1 MSHLVYKKPLQSQSH
16 REDYKDLRKKKDAG
30 IIDSESYKSAK
41 KNLLAEAEEYAIPT
55 SGLASS
61 QNSLK
66 RIATNDSTSPPASIS
81 TSTSSESPTRERTRK
96 GSIFERNDPNR
107 LVYKPDLRSE
117 EDREAAKKERKLRK
131 ALEAERAARVESFR
145 HISSGT
151 EGPSSN
157 ADLRA
162 SRTISVSSSS
172 GSSNRSLGP
181 KLGIGFRFF
190 GRKAPPVGSPVGPEA
205 PRLEEKEED
214 DLFAYRRRA
223 GSLGTIASGG
233 SGLSSE
239 RRHAAGLIM
248 REDQS
253 YLRTVADYILVPKPS
268 AQARTPNS
276 SRSGTVSRRHSFGSQ
291 GERPSF
297 SSVRPDSSASR
308 PTRRDGGIIFAEDG
322 RLLFRSEGV
331 QVPGEVT
338 RRPPSVSLLTLFTQL
353 LVTFSNTSRLF
364 TYAKY
369 GTVRRGSISVCSSS
383 AIDYDAEDSE
393 TDDFFVNSDESFV
406 HLKGILER
414 RTWFLSAMKWLS
426 FERVLFSPGHHLM
439 VLNSGGTILDLD
451 GGGIANWSWHL
462 SLTYPACNIH
472 TLLLPT
478 GPQPPPTTIHPPNL
492 TFITA
497 PALTSLATIPSA
509 SIDVIVSHSL
519 PRIFLTTTSSTP
531 HDQQIL
537 QILREFHR
545 VLKPSGYLELTI
557 VDPLLN
563 NMGPL
568 TTAYIANRIL
578 PTPTAAQGVIKPSRG
593 ILKALKTMGPTE
605 GGLWAE
611 VKTCD
616 MWMPT
621 TSIGDELSTVTS
633 RVGRFLYDELY
644 ATREAGV
651 LAEGVSEITDGGMW
665 ADAGIVEECGR
676 ENTAFK
682 WAKCYARKAC

>member
-1 MSHLVYKKPLQSQSH
+1 MSHLVYKKPLQSQTH
-16 REDYKDLRKKKDAG
+16 REDYKVLRKAKDAG
-30 IIDSESYKSAK
+30 LIDLESYKSAK
-41 KNLLAEAEEYAIPT
+41 KDLLADAEDSFAT
-55 SGLASS
+55 GGGLASS
-61 QNSLK
+61 RSSLK
-66 RIATNDSTSPPASIS
+66 RIVTDESTSPPASIA
-81 TSTSSESPTRERTRK
+81 TSASSSESPTRERPRK
-96 GSIFERNDPNR
+96 GSIFERNDLSR
-107 LVYKPDLRSE
+107 LVYKPDQRFE
-117 EDREAAKKERKLRK
+117 EDREATKKERKLRK
-131 ALEAERAARVESFR
+131 ALEAEREARVESFR

-151 EGPSSN
+151 EGASSSV
-157 ADLRA
+157 DLRA
-162 SRTISVSSSS
+162 SRTTSVSSSS
-172 GSSNRSLGP
+172 GSSNRSSGP

-190 GRKAPPVGSPVGPEA
+190 GRKAPPVGSPVALEA

-214 DLFAYRRRA
+214 DLYNRRRA
-223 GSLGTIASGG
+223 GSLGTIASER

-239 RRHAAGLIM
+239 RRHAAGQATH
-248 REDQS
+248 EDQG

-268 AQARTPNS
+268 STKAKSLNS

-322 RLLFRSEGV
+322 RLRFRSEGIE
-331 QVPGEVT
+331 QEEEAT
-338 RRPPSVSLLTLFTQL
+338 RRQLSTSLLHLFTQF

-369 GTVRRGSISVCSSS
+369 GTARRGSISVCSAS

-393 TDDFFVNSDESFV
+393 TDDFSVNSDESFV
-406 HLKGILER
+406 HLRGILER

-451 GGGIANWSWHL
+451 AGGIAS
-462 SLTYPACNIH
+462 NIQ
-472 TLLLPT
+472 TLILPT
-478 GPQPPPTTIHPPNL
+478 SPRPPPTAIHPPNL
-492 TFITA
+492 AFITA
-497 PALTSLATIPSA
+497 PSLTSLATIPSA
-509 SIDVIVSHSL
+509 SVDVIVSHSL
-519 PRIFLTTTSSTP
+519 PRIFLSTASSTP
-531 HDQQIL
+531 HDQQIS
-537 QILREFHR
+537 QILRELHR
-545 VLKPSGYLELTI
+545 ILKPSGYLELTI

-568 TTAYIANRIL
+568 TTAYIANRVL
-578 PTPTAAQGVIKPSRG
+578 PAPTAQGVIKPSRG
-593 ILKALKTMGPTE
+593 ILKALKSMGPTE
-605 GGLWAE
+605 MGLWAE

-644 ATREAGV
+644 ATGEAGV
-651 LAEGVSEITDGGMW
+651 LATGVVEVKEGGMW
-665 ADAGIVEECGR
+665 ADAEIVEECGR